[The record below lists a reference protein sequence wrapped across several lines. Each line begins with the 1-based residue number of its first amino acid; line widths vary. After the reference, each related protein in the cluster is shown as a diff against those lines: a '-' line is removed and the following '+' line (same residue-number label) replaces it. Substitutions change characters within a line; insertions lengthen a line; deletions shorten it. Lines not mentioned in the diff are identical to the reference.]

1 MLEWKQIKME
11 EQIMEKYIVRWAGSY
26 VGESMFD
33 TFEEAQKEFDELYS
47 DYSFDWISLIGVVF
61 EYDNEYDYHEVER
74 YEIDSYVSG
83 YDD

>member
-1 MLEWKQIKME
+1 MEANKEE
-11 EQIMEKYIVRWAGSY
+11 EQIMEKYLVRWAGSY
-26 VGESMFD
+26 VGESMFN
-33 TFEEAQKEFDELYS
+33 TLEEAQKEFDELYS
-47 DYSFDWISLIGVVF
+47 DYNFDWISLVGVVI